1 MLLGIMYRYK
11 YLPSYDD
18 SDKNN
23 ITYDYLFYYRHSD
36 GNKNKK
42 NHLENLKYFTAHFIL
57 SGTLLPTSVILL
69 SAISK
74 IIQSLFLEFL
84 EKPLRQKDN
93 EKMKCYSTELLSDLG
108 SVKYIFSDKTGTLTR
123 NETQFK
129 ACSIF
134 TYLFDENDSY
144 DENGN
149 FVSKSEINSFV
160 TPNNY
165 SKKISTASRTNFSSN
180 FDANNILRRLKLKN
194 IHIDIKNIKG

>member
-1 MLLGIMYRYK
+1 
-11 YLPSYDD
+11 
-18 SDKNN
+18 
-23 ITYDYLFYYRHSD
+23 
-36 GNKNKK
+36 
-42 NHLENLKYFTAHFIL
+42 
-57 SGTLLPTSVILL
+57 
-69 SAISK
+69 
-74 IIQSLFLEFL
+74 
-84 EKPLRQKDN
+84 
-93 EKMKCYSTELLSDLG
+93 MKCYSTELLSDLG

-165 SKKISTASRTNFSSN
+165 SKRISTTSRT
-180 FDANNILRRLKLKN
+180 IEM
-194 IHIDIKNIKG
+194 